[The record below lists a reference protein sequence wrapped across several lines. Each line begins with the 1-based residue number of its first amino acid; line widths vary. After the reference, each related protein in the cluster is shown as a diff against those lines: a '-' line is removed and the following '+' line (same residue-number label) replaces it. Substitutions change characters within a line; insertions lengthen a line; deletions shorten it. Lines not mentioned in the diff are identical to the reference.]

1 MAMGIMETD
10 SIFATL
16 LAAAAFLKK
25 PMQEVASHSLKNAYD
40 AAKAYLLRKLGE
52 NSEAGRALE
61 FATAK
66 PESLARRALL
76 AEEGCSVDLGRDLEL
91 ARLVEGLA
99 ALLPPVDCFG
109 GQNVRV
115 NGQGNKVQVAGRD
128 IITAARH
135 VQRNAITP
143 DDRHL
148 TIEQRAGIRAVV
160 AELAGRLVGEDSEP
174 NFAAAHRMLQRR
186 FKVASYLLIPRESF
200 ADALAFLKQQRAINR
215 GRLLRRNPVA
225 YRNDFFRAI
234 FAGGRGL
241 GWGGEQ
247 VYQFATAHLGLKR
260 PVGSLKELGARQ
272 LKSVAEAMQRKV
284 AGSRIVGAS

>member
-1 MAMGIMETD
+1 MGIMETD

-99 ALLPPVDCFG
+99 ALLPPLDCFG

>member
-25 PMQEVASHSLKNAYD
+25 PMQEVASHSLKDAYD

-52 NSEAGRALE
+52 SSEAGRALE

-128 IITAARH
+128 ILTAARR

-186 FKVASYLLIPRESF
+186 FKVASYILIPRESF

>member
-1 MAMGIMETD
+1 MGIMGTD

-16 LAAAAFLKK
+16 LMAAAFLKK
-25 PMQEVASHSLKNAYD
+25 PMQEVASHSLKDAYD

-52 NSEAGRALE
+52 SSEAGRALE
-61 FATAK
+61 LAAAK
-66 PESLARRALL
+66 PESLVRRALL
-76 AEEGCSVDLGRDLEL
+76 AEEGCSVDLGVDPEL
-91 ARLVEGLA
+91 AQLVGRLA
-99 ALLPPVDCFG
+99 ALLPPVDRLT

-128 IITAARH
+128 IITTARH

-148 TIEQRAGIRAVV
+148 TIEQRTEIRTVV
-160 AELAGRLVGEDSEP
+160 AELAGRLAGEDGEP

-186 FKVASYLLIPRESF
+186 FNVVSYLLIPRESF
-200 ADALAFLKQQRAINR
+200 ADAMAFLKQQRAINR
-215 GRLLRRNPVA
+215 GRLQRRNPIA

-234 FAGGRGL
+234 FAVGREL

-260 PVGSLKELGARQ
+260 PVGSLKELGASQ
-272 LKSVAEAMQRKV
+272 LKSVAEAMQRKAAV
-284 AGSRIVGAS
+284 GRIVGAS

>member
-1 MAMGIMETD
+1 MGIMEAD

-25 PMQEVASHSLKNAYD
+25 PMQEVASHSLKDAYD
-40 AAKAYLLRKLGE
+40 AAKAYLLRKLGD
-52 NSEAGRALE
+52 NSETGRALE
-61 FATAK
+61 LATAK
-66 PESLARRALL
+66 PESLVRRALL
-76 AEEGCSVDLGRDLEL
+76 AEEGCSVDLGGDPEL
-91 ARLVEGLA
+91 ARLVERLA
-99 ALLPPVDCFG
+99 ALLPPVGGFG

-115 NGQGNKVQVAGRD
+115 NGQCNKVQVAGRD
-128 IITAARH
+128 IITTARH

-160 AELAGRLVGEDSEP
+160 AELAGRLAGEDGEP
-174 NFAAAHRMLQRR
+174 NFVAAHRMLQRR

-272 LKSVAEAMQRKV
+272 LKAVAEAMQRKV

>member
-1 MAMGIMETD
+1 MGIMETD
-10 SIFATL
+10 SIFAPL

-25 PMQEVASHSLKNAYD
+25 PMQEVASHSLKDAYD
-40 AAKAYLLRKLGE
+40 AAKAYLLRKLGD

-61 FATAK
+61 VATAK
-66 PESLARRALL
+66 PESLVRRALL
-76 AEEGCSVDLGRDLEL
+76 AEEVCSVDLGGDPEL
-91 ARLVEGLA
+91 ARLVERLA
-99 ALLPPVDCFG
+99 ALLPPVDGFG

-128 IITAARH
+128 IITTARH
-135 VQRNAITP
+135 IQRNAITP

-160 AELAGRLVGEDSEP
+160 EELAGRLAGEDGEP
-174 NFAAAHRMLQRR
+174 NFAAAHRILQRR

-215 GRLLRRNPVA
+215 GRLLRRNLVA
-225 YRNDFFRAI
+225 YRNDFFCAI
-234 FAGGRGL
+234 FAGGREL

-284 AGSRIVGAS
+284 AGSRIVDAS

>member
-1 MAMGIMETD
+1 MGIMETD

-25 PMQEVASHSLKNAYD
+25 PMQEVASHSLKDAYD
-40 AAKAYLLRKLGE
+40 AAKAYLLRKLGD
-52 NSEAGRALE
+52 NSETGRALE
-61 FATAK
+61 LATAK
-66 PESLARRALL
+66 PESLVRRALL
-76 AEEGCSVDLGRDLEL
+76 AEEGCSVDLGGDPEL
-91 ARLVEGLA
+91 ARLVERLA
-99 ALLPPVDCFG
+99 ALLPPVDGFG

-115 NGQGNKVQVAGRD
+115 NGQCNKVQVAGRD
-128 IITAARH
+128 IITTARH

-160 AELAGRLVGEDSEP
+160 AELAGRLAGEDGEP
-174 NFAAAHRMLQRR
+174 NFVAAHRMLQRR

>member
-1 MAMGIMETD
+1 MGIMETD

-40 AAKAYLLRKLGE
+40 AAKGYLLRKLGE

-76 AEEGCSVDLGRDLEL
+76 AEEGYSVDLGRDLEL

-99 ALLPPVDCFG
+99 ALLPPAEGLGV
-109 GQNVRV
+109 QNVRV
-115 NGQGNKVQVAGRD
+115 KGHGNKVQVAGRD
-128 IITAARH
+128 IITTARH

-148 TIEQRAGIRAVV
+148 TVEQRAEIRAVV
-160 AELAGRLVGEDSEP
+160 GELAGRLAGDSGEP
-174 NFAAAHRMLQRR
+174 NFAAAHRTLQRR

-200 ADALAFLKQQRAINR
+200 ADALAFLK
-215 GRLLRRNPVA
+215 
-225 YRNDFFRAI
+225 
-234 FAGGRGL
+234 
-241 GWGGEQ
+241 
-247 VYQFATAHLGLKR
+247 
-260 PVGSLKELGARQ
+260 
-272 LKSVAEAMQRKV
+272 
-284 AGSRIVGAS
+284 

>member
-1 MAMGIMETD
+1 MGIMETD

-99 ALLPPVDCFG
+99 ALLPPLDCFG

-247 VYQFATAHLGLKR
+247 VYQFSTAHLGLKR

>member
-1 MAMGIMETD
+1 MGIMETD
-10 SIFATL
+10 SIFAPL

-25 PMQEVASHSLKNAYD
+25 PMQEVASHSLKDAYD

-115 NGQGNKVQVAGRD
+115 N
-128 IITAARH
+128 
-135 VQRNAITP
+135 
-143 DDRHL
+143 
-148 TIEQRAGIRAVV
+148 
-160 AELAGRLVGEDSEP
+160 
-174 NFAAAHRMLQRR
+174 
-186 FKVASYLLIPRESF
+186 
-200 ADALAFLKQQRAINR
+200 
-215 GRLLRRNPVA
+215 
-225 YRNDFFRAI
+225 
-234 FAGGRGL
+234 
-241 GWGGEQ
+241 
-247 VYQFATAHLGLKR
+247 
-260 PVGSLKELGARQ
+260 
-272 LKSVAEAMQRKV
+272 
-284 AGSRIVGAS
+284 

>member
-1 MAMGIMETD
+1 MGIMETD

-25 PMQEVASHSLKNAYD
+25 PMQEVASHSLKDAYD
-40 AAKAYLLRKLGE
+40 AAKAYLLRRLGD
-52 NSEAGRALE
+52 NSETGRALE
-61 FATAK
+61 LATAK
-66 PESLARRALL
+66 PESLVRRALL

-99 ALLPPVDCFG
+99 ALLPPAEGLGV
-109 GQNVRV
+109 QNVRV
-115 NGQGNKVQVAGRD
+115 KGHGNKVQVAGRD
-128 IITAARH
+128 IITTARH

-148 TIEQRAGIRAVV
+148 TVEQRAEIRAVV
-160 AELAGRLVGEDSEP
+160 GELAGRLAGDSGEP
-174 NFAAAHRMLQRR
+174 NFAAAHRTLQRR

-200 ADALAFLKQQRAINR
+200 ADAMAFLKQQRAINR
-215 GRLLRRNPVA
+215 SRLQRRNPVA

-234 FAGGRGL
+234 FAGGREL

-247 VYQFATAHLGLKR
+247 VYQFATAQLGLKR
-260 PVGSLKELGARQ
+260 PVGSLKELGACQ
-272 LKSVAEAMQRKV
+272 LKSVAEAMQRKAAV
-284 AGSRIVGAS
+284 GRIVGAS

>member
-1 MAMGIMETD
+1 MGIMETD